1 MVLMIQAKSERS
13 VWCLLSFLCCHF
25 MRIVQKYALR
35 DDIETRTMDGLNGY
49 INSQFTI
56 HADFIRISAALATF
70 ARNFSTFLFQKNS
83 LIFAAFLLYSRI
95 AATKA

>member
-1 MVLMIQAKSERS
+1 MIQAKE
-13 VWCLLSFLCCHF
+13 VWCLLFFLCCHF
-25 MRIVQKYALR
+25 KMRIVQKYALR

>member
-1 MVLMIQAKSERS
+1 MCGFDDSSERS
-13 VWCLLSFLCCHF
+13 VWCLLFFLCCHF
-25 MRIVQKYALR
+25 KMRIVQKYALR